1 MAEIRPF
8 KGLRY
13 NSQKIK
19 LEEVITEP
27 YDRIPLALQEDYYR
41 RNPYN
46 VVRVILGK
54 DDDPEHSEKDK
65 YKRAKIYLDKWE
77 KDGLLSREDQNALYL
92 YEQEFQVKGEKKKR
106 TGLIARVKLE
116 EFSSRKVLPHEKT
129 FPKHKIDRLN
139 LLRATN
145 INTGQIFLLYK
156 DDQDTVSQAIE
167 RARQEAELGAEM
179 RDESN
184 FQHRIW
190 IIKNKETIQRIQE
203 AMADKVLIIADG
215 HHRYETSLNYQKEIL
230 EKAPEAKGDEPF
242 NYIMMTLFKIED
254 PGLMILPTYRL
265 VKGLD
270 KLSDEELKNLL
281 LPYFEISEVDW
292 PDTSDKSKLE
302 EVQNK
307 ILNGSHAF
315 AAYVSQFT
323 KFFIFNLKS
332 EDILEK
338 EITEERSKEWKRLDV
353 AILHSLV
360 IDKLQALSTEPFSL
374 ENNVSYIRNLS
385 QGIGKVEKGEF
396 QIIFLMKPV
405 SLNQIREIVEN
416 GEVMPQKSTD
426 FFPKLKSGLVMNPLD
441 E

>member
-27 YDRIPLALQEDYYR
+27 YDRIPPALQEDYYR

-46 VVRVILGK
+46 VVRIILGK
-54 DDDPEHSEKDK
+54 DDDPKHSEKDR
-65 YKRAKIYLDKWE
+65 YKRANIYLDEWE
-77 KDGLLSREDQNALYL
+77 KDGLLIREDQNVLYL
-92 YEQEFQVKGEKKKR
+92 YEQEFQVKGEKNKR
-106 TGLIARVKLE
+106 TGLITRVKLE
-116 EFSSRKVLPHEKT
+116 EFSSKKVLPHEKT

-145 INTGQIFLLYK
+145 TNTGQIFLLYK
-156 DDQDTVSQAIE
+156 DDQNTVSHAIE
-167 RARQEAELGAEM
+167 IAKQEAELGAEM
-179 RDESN
+179 RDEAN
-184 FQHRIW
+184 FQHRIL
-190 IIKNKETIQRIQE
+190 IIKNKETVQRLQE

-230 EKAPEAKGDEPF
+230 EEAKEAKGDEPF
-242 NYIMMTLFKIED
+242 NYIMMTLFKLED
-254 PGLMILPTYRL
+254 PGVIILPTYRL
-265 VKGLD
+265 IKGLD
-270 KLSDEELKNLL
+270 KLSDMGFKNLL
-281 LPYFEISEVDW
+281 LPYFEIHEVDW
-292 PDTSDKSKLE
+292 PDTSDKSRLE

-332 EDILEK
+332 EDLLEK
-338 EITEERSKEWKRLDV
+338 EITGDRSKEWKHLDV
-353 AILHSLV
+353 AILHSLI
-360 IDKLQALSTEPFSL
+360 IDKLQALSSEPFSL
-374 ENNVSYIRNLS
+374 ENNVSYIRNLD
-385 QGIGKVEKGEF
+385 QGIDKVRTGEF
-396 QIIFLMKPV
+396 QMIFLLKPV
-405 SLNQIREIVEN
+405 SLHQIREIVEN

>member
-13 NSQKIK
+13 NSKKIK
-19 LEEVITEP
+19 LEQVITEP
-27 YDRIPLALQEDYYR
+27 YDRISPAMQEDYYR

-46 VVRVILGK
+46 VVRIILGK

-65 YKRAKIYLDKWE
+65 YKRAKIYLDEWQKE
-77 KDGLLSREDQNALYL
+77 GLLIREDQDALYL
-92 YEQEFQVKGEKKKR
+92 YEQEFQVRGENKKR
-106 TGLIARVKLE
+106 MGLITRVKLE

-145 INTGQIFLLYK
+145 TNTGQIFLLYK
-156 DDQDTVSQAIE
+156 DDQDTVSLAIE

-179 RDESN
+179 RDEAN
-184 FQHRIW
+184 FLHRIW
-190 IIKNKETIQRIQE
+190 IIKNKEEIDRIQE

-215 HHRYETSLNYQKEIL
+215 HHRYETSLNYQKEVL
-230 EKAPEAKGDEPF
+230 DKMKEAKGDEPF
-242 NYIMMTLFKIED
+242 NYIMMTLFRLED

-270 KLSDEELKNLL
+270 KLSDEGFKNLL

-292 PDTSDKSKLE
+292 PDTSDKSKLD
-302 EVQNK
+302 EVQNRV
-307 ILNGSHAF
+307 LSGSHIF
-315 AAYVSQFT
+315 AAYVSQFK

-332 EDILEK
+332 EDLLEK
-338 EITEERSKEWKRLDV
+338 EITEERSEQWKRLDV

-360 IDKLQALSTEPFSL
+360 IDKLQALSSEPFSL
-374 ENNVSYIRNLS
+374 ENNVSYIRNLD
-385 QGIGKVEKGEF
+385 QGINKVTQEEF
-396 QIIFLMKPV
+396 QMIFLLKPV
-405 SLNQIREIVEN
+405 SLSQIREVVEN
-416 GEVMPQKSTD
+416 GELMPQKSTD

>member
-27 YDRIPLALQEDYYR
+27 YDRIPPALQEDYYR

-46 VVRVILGK
+46 VVRIILGK

-65 YKRAKIYLDKWE
+65 YKRAKIYLDEWE
-77 KDGLLSREDQNALYL
+77 KDGLLIREDQNALYL

-106 TGLIARVKLE
+106 TGLITRVKLE

-145 INTGQIFLLYK
+145 TNTGQIFLLYK

-179 RDESN
+179 RDEAN

-242 NYIMMTLFKIED
+242 NYIMMTLFKLED
-254 PGLMILPTYRL
+254 PGVMILPTYRL

-270 KLSDEELKNLL
+270 KLSGEGLKNLL

-332 EDILEK
+332 EDLLEK
-338 EITEERSKEWKRLDV
+338 EITEDRSKEWKRLDV
-353 AILHSLV
+353 AILHSLI
-360 IDKLQALSTEPFSL
+360 IDKLQALSSEPFSL
-374 ENNVSYIRNLS
+374 ENNVSYIRNLD
-385 QGIGKVEKGEF
+385 QGIEKVEQGEF

-405 SLNQIREIVEN
+405 SLHQIREVVEN

>member
-27 YDRIPLALQEDYYR
+27 YDRIPPALQEDYYR

-46 VVRVILGK
+46 VVRIILGK

-65 YKRAKIYLDKWE
+65 YKRAKIYLDEWE
-77 KDGLLSREDQNALYL
+77 KDGLLIREDKNSLYL

-106 TGLIARVKLE
+106 TGLITRVKLE
-116 EFSSRKVLPHEKT
+116 EFSSRKILPHEKT

-145 INTGQIFLLYK
+145 TNTGQIFLLYK

-179 RDESN
+179 RDEAN

-230 EKAPEAKGDEPF
+230 EKAKEAKGDEPF
-242 NYIMMTLFKIED
+242 NYIMMTLFKLED
-254 PGLMILPTYRL
+254 PGVMILPTYRL

-270 KLSDEELKNLL
+270 KLSDEGFKNLL
-281 LPYFEISEVDW
+281 LPYFEVSEVDW

-302 EVQNK
+302 DVQNK
-307 ILNGSHAF
+307 VLNGSHAF
-315 AAYVSQFT
+315 AAYVSQFK

-332 EDILEK
+332 EDLLEK
-338 EITEERSKEWKRLDV
+338 EITEDRSKEWKRLDV
-353 AILHSLV
+353 AILHSLI
-360 IDKLQALSTEPFSL
+360 IDKLQALSSEPFYL
-374 ENNVSYIRNLS
+374 ENNVSYIRNLD
-385 QGIGKVEKGEF
+385 QGIGKVEQGEF
-396 QIIFLMKPV
+396 QIIFLLRPV
-405 SLNQIREIVEN
+405 SLHQIRVVVEN

>member
-8 KGLRY
+8 RGLRY
-13 NSQKIK
+13 NSQKVK

-27 YDRIPLALQEDYYR
+27 YDRIPPALQEDYYR

-46 VVRVILGK
+46 VVRIILGK
-54 DDDPEHSEKDK
+54 DDDPEHAEKDK
-65 YKRAKIYLDKWE
+65 YKRAKIYLDQWE
-77 KDGLLSREDQNALYL
+77 KEGLLIKEDQDALYL
-92 YEQEFQVKGEKKKR
+92 YEQEFQDRGENKKR
-106 TGLIARVKLE
+106 IGLISRVKLE

-145 INTGQIFLLYK
+145 TNTGQIFLLYK
-156 DDQDTVSQAIE
+156 DDQNTVSQAIE
-167 RARQEAELGAEM
+167 SARHEAELGAEM
-179 RDESN
+179 RDDAN
-184 FQHRIW
+184 FLHRIL
-190 IIKNKETIQRIQE
+190 IVKNKETIQRIQE

-215 HHRYETSLNYQKEIL
+215 HHRYETSLNYQKEEL
-230 EKAPEAKGDEPF
+230 EKKNDARGDEPF
-242 NYIMMTLFKIED
+242 NYIMMTLFKLED

-270 KLSDEELKNLL
+270 KLSDEGLKDLL

-292 PDTSDKSKLE
+292 SDSSDRSKLD

-307 ILNGSHAF
+307 VLNGSHAF
-315 AAYVSQFT
+315 AAYISQFK
-323 KFFIFNLKS
+323 KFFIFMLKS
-332 EDILEK
+332 EDLLEN
-338 EITEERSKEWKRLDV
+338 EITEERSNEWKRLDV
-353 AILHSLV
+353 AILHSLI
-360 IDKLQALSTEPFSL
+360 IDKLHALSSESFSL
-374 ENNVSYIRNLS
+374 ENNVSYIRNLD
-385 QGIGKVEKGEF
+385 QGIDKVRSGEF
-396 QIIFLMKPV
+396 QMIFLLKPV
-405 SLNQIREIVEN
+405 SLDEIRGIVEN

>member
-1 MAEIRPF
+1 MAEIKPF

-13 NSQKIK
+13 NSQKVK

-27 YDRIPLALQEDYYR
+27 YDRIPPALQEDYYR

-65 YKRAKIYLDKWE
+65 YKRAKIYLNEWE
-77 KDGLLSREDQNALYL
+77 KESLLIREDRDALYL
-92 YEQEFQVKGEKKKR
+92 YEQEFQVRGENKKR
-106 TGLIARVKLE
+106 IGLIARVKLE

-145 INTGQIFLLYK
+145 TNTGQIFLLYK
-156 DDQDTVSQAIE
+156 DDQNTVSQAIE

-179 RDESN
+179 KDDAN
-184 FQHRIW
+184 FLHRIW
-190 IIKNKETIQRIQE
+190 IIKNKEVIQSIQE

-215 HHRYETSLNYQKEIL
+215 HHRYETSLNYQKEVL
-230 EKAPEAKGDEPF
+230 DKMKEAKGDEPF
-242 NYIMMTLFKIED
+242 NYIMMTLFRLED
-254 PGLMILPTYRL
+254 PGVMILPTYRL
-265 VKGLD
+265 IKGLD
-270 KLSDEELKNLL
+270 KLSDEGLKNLL

-302 EVQNK
+302 EAQNRV
-307 ILNGSHAF
+307 LSGTHTF
-315 AAYVSQFT
+315 AAYISKSK

-353 AILHSLV
+353 AILHSLI
-360 IDKLQALSTEPFSL
+360 IDKLQALSSGPFSL
-374 ENNVSYIRNLS
+374 ENNVSYIRNLD
-385 QGIGKVEKGEF
+385 QGIDKVKQGEF
-396 QIIFLMKPV
+396 QMILLLKPV
-405 SLNQIREIVEN
+405 SLDQIREIVEN

>member
-1 MAEIRPF
+1 MAELRPF

-27 YDRIPLALQEDYYR
+27 YDRIPPALQEDYYR
-41 RNPYN
+41 RSPYN
-46 VVRVILGK
+46 VVRIILGK

-65 YKRAKIYLDKWE
+65 YKRAKIYLDEWE
-77 KDGLLSREDQNALYL
+77 KDGLLIREDQDALYL
-92 YEQEFQVKGEKKKR
+92 YEQEFEVKGEKKKR
-106 TGLIARVKLE
+106 TGIITRVKLE

-145 INTGQIFLLYK
+145 TNTGQIFLLYK

-167 RARQEAELGAEM
+167 RASQEAELGAEM

-215 HHRYETSLNYQKEIL
+215 HHRYETSLNYQKEML
-230 EKAPEAKGDEPF
+230 EKAPEAKGNEPF
-242 NYIMMTLFKIED
+242 NYIMMTLFKLED
-254 PGLMILPTYRL
+254 PGVMILPTYRL

-270 KLSDEELKNLL
+270 KLSDEGLKNLL

-307 ILNGSHAF
+307 ILNGTHAF

-332 EDILEK
+332 EDLLEK
-338 EITEERSKEWKRLDV
+338 EITEDRSQEWKRLDV
-353 AILHSLV
+353 AILHSLI
-360 IDKLQALSTEPFSL
+360 IDKLQALSSEPFSL
-374 ENNVSYIRNLS
+374 ENNVSYIRNLG
-385 QGIGKVEKGEF
+385 QGIGKVEQGEF

-405 SLNQIREIVEN
+405 TLHQIREVVEN

-426 FFPKLKSGLVMNPLD
+426 FFPKLKSGLVMNPLN

>member
-27 YDRIPLALQEDYYR
+27 YDRIPPALQEDYYR

-46 VVRVILGK
+46 VVRIILGK

-65 YKRAKIYLDKWE
+65 YKRAKIYLDEWE
-77 KDGLLSREDQNALYL
+77 KDGLLIREDQNSLYL

-106 TGLIARVKLE
+106 TGIVTRVKLE

-145 INTGQIFLLYK
+145 TNTGQIFLLYK
-156 DDQDTVSQAIE
+156 DDQDTVSQAIG
-167 RARQEAELGAEM
+167 RAKQEAELGAEM
-179 RDESN
+179 RDEAN
-184 FQHRIW
+184 IQHRIW
-190 IIKNKETIQRIQE
+190 IIKNKETILRIQE

-242 NYIMMTLFKIED
+242 NYIMMTLFKLED
-254 PGLMILPTYRL
+254 PGVMILPTYRL

-270 KLSDEELKNLL
+270 KLSDEGIKNLL
-281 LPYFEISEVDW
+281 LRYFEISEVDW

-307 ILNGSHAF
+307 ILNGTHTF

-332 EDILEK
+332 EDLLER
-338 EITEERSKEWKRLDV
+338 EITEDRSKEWKRLDV
-353 AILHSLV
+353 AILHSLI
-360 IDKLQALSTEPFSL
+360 IDKLQALSSEPFSL
-374 ENNVSYIRNLS
+374 ENNVSYIRNLD
-385 QGIGKVEKGEF
+385 QGIVKVEQGEF